1 MQSPSGVLFKNLFL
15 KFHWKTP
22 LREPLLKRTP
32 LMAAFV
38 ITALDIQT
46 LLKNVKQ
53 VPHHAKL
60 VARCCLKPDNRSYSQ
75 MNSNKL
81 LGY

>member
-15 KFHWKTP
+15 KFHRKTP

-53 VPHHAKL
+53 VPH
-60 VARCCLKPDNRSYSQ
+60 RLKPDNRSYSQ